1 MIMFLYSAD
10 SSPLAPSSVGTPPL
24 LLIQAGTPPEDIRA
38 ITGDLS
44 HWFLAA
50 IGCTPQSVEIVK
62 VYAGAPLPE
71 PGRHRAAVITGSWS
85 MVTDQLPWSE
95 TTAEWIRQAV
105 ARDMPLLGVCYGH
118 QLMAHALGGTVG
130 YHPGGREMGCLEVE
144 QITCAEPDPWLAGCP
159 PRFRAQ
165 LTHLQTILRLPV
177 GAKALA
183 RSDHDPHQ
191 VVRYTPTAV
200 SVQFHP
206 EFTPEIMAACIHARA
221 HVLRSEG
228 LDPRA
233 MVQSVGTTPVPLEL
247 LRHFVA
253 SHAGL
258 VPMGKTMTSAHTTAA
273 HHQEHAQGAAT

>member
-1 MIMFLYSAD
+1 
-10 SSPLAPSSVGTPPL
+10 
-24 LLIQAGTPPEDIRA
+24 
-38 ITGDLS
+38 
-44 HWFLAA
+44 
-50 IGCTPQSVEIVK
+50 
-62 VYAGAPLPE
+62 
-71 PGRHRAAVITGSWS
+71 
-85 MVTDQLPWSE
+85 MVTDPLSWSE
-95 TTAEWIRQAV
+95 ATAEWIRQAV
-105 ARDMPLLGVCYGH
+105 ARGMPLLGVCYGH

-159 PRFRAQ
+159 PRFWAQ

-258 VPMGKTMTSAHTTAA
+258 VPMGKAMTSAHTTAA